1 MAISNLFSLFC
12 CIILMLRMYIKP
24 ITCHFFVVHV
34 LCIYNFTHHL
44 YYYITYFASFIFIRN
59 ERQLCNEE
67 LELLKDKRLERD
79 LYLKRKQHQKM
90 YHMFLSQVF
99 LLWNGTSLLRVYA
112 LLYRKKK
119 QNKKWVMRK
128 IEYTP
133 ECQMLSLVKCA
144 IKCLFF
150 VTKINVEMWK
160 KETNKHIW
168 KAIILYLCSHTHTLI
183 YTINVFGNRI
193 WYDSYIFIGYKDIHI
208 NTIQCQT
215 P

>member
-79 LYLKRKQHQKM
+79 LYLKRKQHQKYTICF
-90 YHMFLSQVF
+90 YHKFSFYEMAHLFY
-99 LLWNGTSLLRVYA
+99 VYT
-112 LLYRKKK
+112 RCCTEKKK

-150 VTKINVEMWK
+150 LSQK
-160 KETNKHIW
+160 
-168 KAIILYLCSHTHTLI
+168 
-183 YTINVFGNRI
+183 
-193 WYDSYIFIGYKDIHI
+193 
-208 NTIQCQT
+208 
-215 P
+215 